1 MSSNEIAT
9 SDSKLEREVKRW
21 SGDCKVH
28 GSGNSK
34 IHREREWQRGEVFVS
49 KGNETACEVEAI
61 GSENNAL
68 ALKIVFSR
76 TGLAKNFPRVI
87 G

>member
-1 MSSNEIAT
+1 MEVETPKFIA
-9 SDSKLEREVKRW
+9 REN
-21 SGDCKVH
+21 G
-28 GSGNSK
+28 
-34 IHREREWQRGEVFVS
+34 RGGEMFVS
-49 KGNETACEVEAI
+49 KGNETAREVEAI

-68 ALKIVFSR
+68 ALKIVFST